1 LKGREKLEEKGEL
14 KSYQDFYGNWT
25 SSGIPACQL
34 KNHLAPQ
41 IMQSSPPSILSQQKQ
56 LQGSEQLQ
64 YQHQQISNPFVAPSA
79 YGSITNPYSMPVLS
93 HIQSGD
99 FKHQPLAS
107 GYEVSS
113 GNVNPVKVF

>member
-1 LKGREKLEEKGEL
+1 MKGREKLEEKSEL

-34 KNHLAPQ
+34 KNHFAPQ
-41 IMQSSPPSILSQQKQ
+41 NMQSSPSSILIQQKQ

-64 YQHQQISNPFVAPSA
+64 YQQISNPFVAPSA
-79 YGSITNPYSMPVLS
+79 YGSITIPYSMPVLS

-113 GNVNPVKVF
+113 GNANPAKVF

>member
-1 LKGREKLEEKGEL
+1 MKGREKLEEKSEL
-14 KSYQDFYGNWT
+14 ESYHDFYGNWT

-34 KNHLAPQ
+34 KNHFAPQ
-41 IMQSSPPSILSQQKQ
+41 IMQSSPPSFLSQLKP

-64 YQHQQISNPFVAPSA
+64 YQQIPNPFVAPSA
-79 YGSITNPYSMPVLS
+79 YGSITNPYSMPVSS
-93 HIQSGD
+93 HIQFGD

>member
-1 LKGREKLEEKGEL
+1 
-14 KSYQDFYGNWT
+14 
-25 SSGIPACQL
+25 
-34 KNHLAPQ
+34 
-41 IMQSSPPSILSQQKQ
+41 MQSSPPSILSQQKQ

-64 YQHQQISNPFVAPSA
+64 YQQISNPFVAPSA
-79 YGSITNPYSMPVLS
+79 YGSITNPYSMPGLS

-113 GNVNPVKVF
+113 GNANPINKLADCPVKPQRMTPQEKIEKLRRR

>member
-1 LKGREKLEEKGEL
+1 MKGREKQEEKGEL
-14 KSYQDFYGNWT
+14 KSYQYFYGNWT
-25 SSGIPACQL
+25 SFGIPACQL
-34 KNHLAPQ
+34 KDHLEPQ

-64 YQHQQISNPFVAPSA
+64 YQQISNPFVAPSA
-79 YGSITNPYSMPVLS
+79 YGSITNPYSMPGLS

-113 GNVNPVKVF
+113 GNANPVKVF